1 MPESLFN
8 KVEGSPQLI
17 SAWNFIRPHHMF
29 FSLYSVN
36 ILKYVFAMEHTRTAT
51 FETEQIEN
59 VFVIIILTP
68 SSKT

>member
-1 MPESLFN
+1 
-8 KVEGSPQLI
+8 
-17 SAWNFIRPHHMF
+17 MF

-68 SSKT
+68 SSET

>member
-1 MPESLFN
+1 
-8 KVEGSPQLI
+8 
-17 SAWNFIRPHHMF
+17 MF

-59 VFVIIILTP
+59 VFVIIIHLHQ
-68 SSKT
+68 KLNRIKNFYVLEDI